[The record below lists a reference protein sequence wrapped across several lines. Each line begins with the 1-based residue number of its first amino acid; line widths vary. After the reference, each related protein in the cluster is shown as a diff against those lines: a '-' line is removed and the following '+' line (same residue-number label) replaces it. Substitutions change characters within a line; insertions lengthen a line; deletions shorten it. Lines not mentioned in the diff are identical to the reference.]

1 MTAAPA
7 ALASD
12 EVRRAGPAA
21 QSQEPPLLLEFAA
34 RGDRFPAAGTSA
46 VSDEGRRAD
55 RAPGA
60 KLSGVGGRP
69 GR

>member
-21 QSQEPPLLLEFAA
+21 QSQEPPLLEFAA